1 MKLIAGIIIGIL
13 VVIFIIQ
20 NTEIV
25 EINFLFWTF
34 SIPRAL
40 MVFIIFIISMLLGAI
55 LKSLDDKR
63 KAIKAKTDGSTKK
76 EK

>member
-1 MKLIAGIIIGIL
+1 MKFIAGVIFGIL

-40 MVFIIFIISMLLGAI
+40 MVFIVFIIGMLLGAL

-63 KAIKAKTDGSTKK
+63 KAVKAKTDASTKE

>member
-63 KAIKAKTDGSTKK
+63 KAIKAKTDDSTKK